1 MLRQSAHR
9 LRRLDA
15 RLLAAPGWLRA
26 TVVLITL
33 LSMLAVSLPKVPRP
47 FVDYRQI
54 SWLRGI
60 DQPSTFGTDTIADA
74 YEARVVLNDVRDMY
88 TKRGVEQTPL
98 EAATWSK
105 EASAPYP
112 PAVLLAE
119 AGLYAIG
126 EWLGV
131 GLYGMVLLLAF
142 AFVGMSLWYCLRT
155 RWYVF
160 PLLYLNFAYFSE
172 RFVAVQDGSYLVML
186 VVVMCALLLARAGR
200 PGAAHL
206 AVAVAT
212 TMKLSP
218 LFYLA
223 HLGRMRT
230 AHAIGFAAIL
240 CAGLVLPV
248 AIWENYLYIYGFHDS
263 LKGDAASTV
272 GALSVAA
279 PFALVLAYA
288 DMRRGFDWEDR
299 IGWSLVPF
307 AMFLAF
313 KMNAARHLL
322 IVLLVPDKR
331 GVRSAVAAVA
341 LAVPVLLPGV
351 VRFNASAPIATCL
364 LILVLVDALQS
375 IGWKT
380 IREDLR
386 RPLATL
392 RLMFRPA

>member
-1 MLRQSAHR
+1 M
-9 LRRLDA
+9 
-15 RLLAAPGWLRA
+15 
-26 TVVLITL
+26 
-33 LSMLAVSLPKVPRP
+33 
-47 FVDYRQI
+47 
-54 SWLRGI
+54 
-60 DQPSTFGTDTIADA
+60 
-74 YEARVVLNDVRDMY
+74 
-88 TKRGVEQTPL
+88 
-98 EAATWSK
+98 
-105 EASAPYP
+105 
-112 PAVLLAE
+112 
-119 AGLYAIG
+119 
-126 EWLGV
+126 
-131 GLYGMVLLLAF
+131 YGMILLLAVV
-142 AFVGMSLWYCLRT
+142 FVGMSLWYCLRT

-223 HLGRMRT
+223 HVGKMRA
-230 AHAIGFAAIL
+230 AHAVAFAAIL

-248 AIWENYLYIYGFHDS
+248 AIWENYLYIYGFHDG
-263 LKGDAASTV
+263 LKGDTASTI
-272 GALSVAA
+272 GALCVAV

-351 VRFNASAPIATCL
+351 VRFNASAPIATAL
-364 LILVLVDALQS
+364 LVLVLVNALQP

>member
-1 MLRQSAHR
+1 MLRESAHR
-9 LRRLDA
+9 LRRLDG

-26 TVVLITL
+26 TVVLLTL

-47 FVDYRQI
+47 FADYRQI
-54 SWLRGI
+54 SWLAWL

-88 TKRGVEQTPL
+88 TKRGVEQTPI

-112 PAVLLAE
+112 PAVLLAQ

-142 AFVGMSLWYCLRT
+142 AFVGMSLWYSLRT

-160 PLLYLNFAYFSE
+160 PLLYLNFVYFSE

-186 VVVMCALLLARAGR
+186 VVVMAALLLARAGR

-212 TMKLSP
+212 AMKLSP
-218 LFYLA
+218 LFYAA
-223 HLGRMRT
+223 HVAKMRV
-230 AHAIGFAAIL
+230 AHAVAFAAIL

-248 AIWENYLYIYGFHDS
+248 AIWDNYLYIYSFHDG
-263 LKGDAASTV
+263 LKGDAASTI
-272 GALSVAA
+272 GALCVSV
-279 PFALVLAYA
+279 PFALLLAYT

-299 IGWSLVPF
+299 IGWCLLPF

-313 KMNAARHLL
+313 KMNAARHLM

-331 GVRSAVAAVA
+331 GIRSAVAAAA

-351 VRFNASAPIATCL
+351 VRFNASAPVATLL
-364 LILVLVDALQS
+364 LILVLASALQP
-375 IGWKT
+375 IGWKK
-380 IREDLR
+380 IRDDLR

-392 RLMFRPA
+392 RLMFRPT